1 MSQMIGVDVGLKSIK
16 VVYLDKNQDKYSL
29 LGIGEVASP
38 NMEWVNGD
46 TSAKNLDEVA
56 KAIKNLLKDLKIN
69 TKKVATALPEHETIS
84 RLVQLPPLKE
94 NEIKD
99 ALRFEA
105 ETFVPYPLEKV
116 SIDYEI
122 INEDE
127 AGRLSVLAIA
137 AKNDLIANYVKIF
150 KDSRK

>member
-1 MSQMIGVDVGLKSIK
+1 M
-16 VVYLDKNQDKYSL
+16 
-29 LGIGEVASP
+29 
-38 NMEWVNGD
+38 
-46 TSAKNLDEVA
+46 
-56 KAIKNLLKDLKIN
+56 
-69 TKKVATALPEHETIS
+69 
-84 RLVQLPPLKE
+84 QLPPLKE

-137 AKNDLIANYVKIF
+137 AKNDLMANYVKFF
-150 KDSRK
+150 KESGLELRDIE